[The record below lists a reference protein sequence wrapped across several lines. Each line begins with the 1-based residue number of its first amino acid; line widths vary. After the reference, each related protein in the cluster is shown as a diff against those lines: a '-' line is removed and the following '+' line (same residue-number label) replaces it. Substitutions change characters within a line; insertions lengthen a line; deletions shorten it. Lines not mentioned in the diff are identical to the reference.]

1 MQSHTLLLST
11 IICHLCPPP
20 PPPPFSPHLFICHPV
35 ISDDWAGTLGN
46 PSKIGLA
53 VLTMSYDVLF
63 MIQHFILYNKS
74 PSVFGQRK
82 RRVTD
87 DYRQKFDEYQ
97 AHVSPQKNTTIVK
110 KSAKVYEM

>member
-1 MQSHTLLLST
+1 MQSHTLLLSA

-20 PPPPFSPHLFICHPV
+20 PPPHTYSFVTLLF
-35 ISDDWAGTLGN
+35 SDDWAGTLGN